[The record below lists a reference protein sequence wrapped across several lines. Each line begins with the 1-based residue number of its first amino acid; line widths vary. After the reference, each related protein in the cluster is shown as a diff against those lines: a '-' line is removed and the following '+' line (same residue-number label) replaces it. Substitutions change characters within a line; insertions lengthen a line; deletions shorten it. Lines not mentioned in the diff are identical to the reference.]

1 MEHESTKI
9 VLPRHSGE
17 EQNILFPHLQFSLF
31 AVNLSVIYGIMES
44 GLTCPN

>member
-9 VLPRHSGE
+9 VLPRHSVE
-17 EQNILFPHLQFSLF
+17 EQHILFPHLQFSLF